1 MANDLQIDINISAL
15 VDDLERLSK
24 AARGQVLMKSA
35 MAGGLVVEG
44 AAKMFIID
52 YDFIDTGATLNSTQ
66 AREGDLSDWRAEVE
80 VGPTTEY
87 AIYGELGMGGQSEKP
102 FMRRAL
108 NETQGQVINIVA
120 DELREQIKKAIK

>member
-1 MANDLQIDINISAL
+1 
-15 VDDLERLSK
+15 
-24 AARGQVLMKSA
+24 
-35 MAGGLVVEG
+35 
-44 AAKMFIID
+44 MFIID